1 VPDNIRLSLV
11 MEKSPVNAVAVLEA
25 SRPLATI
32 DELIDRA
39 KDLGRAS
46 KSSSTRTAYA
56 SDWRDFTG
64 WCTAH
69 ALQSLPATPQTVAL
83 YVTDLG
89 GRAAVATVC
98 RRLVTI
104 SVTHKEGDLDSPTAH
119 KLVREVLSGL
129 KRTRGTAQRKK
140 TALTSDLMKA
150 VLLEVGADSLKAKRD
165 RAILLVGL
173 TGALRRSEIAALDVT
188 DLRFQKEG
196 VVVLIRRSKTD
207 QVGVGAEVAM
217 RANPVAG
224 LCVVRALREWIATAG
239 ITEGPLFRTFALN
252 GGGLHDRRIAGQDVA
267 RIVRRVTQRAGLEGD
282 FAGHSLRAGFVT
294 SAARQGV
301 AEASIMN
308 VSRHKSVA
316 ILRGY
321 VRRANLFE
329 GIPVLS

>member
-1 VPDNIRLSLV
+1 
-11 MEKSPVNAVAVLEA
+11 VNAVAVLEA
-25 SRPLATI
+25 LRPLATI

-64 WCTAH
+64 WCATH
-69 ALQSLPATPQTVAL
+69 GLQSLPATPQTIAL

-98 RRLVTI
+98 RRIVAI
-104 SVTHKEGDLDSPTAH
+104 SVTHKERDLDSPTSH
-119 KLVREVLSGL
+119 KLVREVLAGL
-129 KRTRGTAQRKK
+129 KRIRGTAQRKK

-150 VLLEVGADSLKAKRD
+150 VLLEVGGESLKAKRD

-196 VVVLIRRSKTD
+196 VVVLLRRSKTD
-207 QVGVGAEVAM
+207 QFGEGRDVAM
-217 RANPVAG
+217 RSNPVAG
-224 LCVVRALREWIATAG
+224 LCVVRALREWISAAG

-252 GGGLHDRRIAGQDVA
+252 GGVLQNRHIAGQDVA
-267 RIVRRVTQRAGLEGD
+267 RIVQRVTKRAGLEGD
-282 FAGHSLRAGFVT
+282 FAGHSLRSGFVT
-294 SAARQGV
+294 TAARQGATESAMMSV
-301 AEASIMN
+301 TG
-308 VSRHKSVA
+308 HKSQA

-321 VRRANLFE
+321 IQRANVFE
-329 GIPVLS
+329 GVPTLL